1 MLDRCVCCGAIIPE
15 GRQVCPNCEAMAE
28 YKMADLCWVGVR
40 GFRAIGTGKFFR
52 AGNGR
57 MKEEMTGVEYVNTV
71 GAGQMNLDDWYLAME
86 SAIHREG
93 KTAVLAA
100 KIEHA
105 KTCAW
110 LHTPKDILH
119 YALELVETEVRNGK
133 MQGLRRRNCVDHELG
148 QREMDPL

>member
-1 MLDRCVCCGAIIPE
+1 
-15 GRQVCPNCEAMAE
+15 MAE
-28 YKMADLCWVGVR
+28 YTTADLVWVGVLE
-40 GFRAIGTGKFFR
+40 FRAVGTGRYFR

-57 MKEEMTGVEYVNTV
+57 MKEEMIGAEYVNTV

-119 YALELVETEVRNGK
+119 YALELVETEVKNG
-133 MQGLRRRNCVDHELG
+133 NV
-148 QREMDPL
+148 